1 MWGLLKFDE
10 NQEVVELLREDSHLS
25 EKAASV
31 VDELKRRDPEF
42 KLKPAEDG
50 ASRLVRLLITS
61 VRLNDGNKWLT

>member
-50 ASRLVRLLITS
+50 ASGLVS
-61 VRLNDGNKWLT
+61 